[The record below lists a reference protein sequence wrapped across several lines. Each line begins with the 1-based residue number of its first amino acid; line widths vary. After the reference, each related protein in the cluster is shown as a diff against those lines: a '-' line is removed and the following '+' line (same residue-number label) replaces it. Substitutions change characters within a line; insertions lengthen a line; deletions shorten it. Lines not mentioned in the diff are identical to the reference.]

1 MVWSRSN
8 AFYEHVQIA
17 TLTVGS
23 LVASREIVG
32 NVNSKLCLLRKP
44 SHLRLGKSVHVFM
57 RSKPLAV
64 GLYHG
69 GMDVTVGCYIRL
81 FCVA

>member
-32 NVNSKLCLLRKP
+32 NVNSKLCLRRKP
-44 SHLRLGKSVHVFM
+44 SHLRLGKK
-57 RSKPLAV
+57 RP
-64 GLYHG
+64 
-69 GMDVTVGCYIRL
+69 
-81 FCVA
+81 CVYEIKAPCC